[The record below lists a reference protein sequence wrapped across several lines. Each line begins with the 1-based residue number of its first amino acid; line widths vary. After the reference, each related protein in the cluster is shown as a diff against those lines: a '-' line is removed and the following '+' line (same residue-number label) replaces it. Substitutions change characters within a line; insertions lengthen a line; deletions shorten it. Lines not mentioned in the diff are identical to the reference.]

1 MFAKPAVFVLAA
13 IVGILAQS
21 AAAPAQVVYK
31 PEGDGGTLVPRFHN
45 DADRAAGREYASPYD
60 RTPMRAP
67 DRRIP
72 TYEAPMTNLHPTHR
86 PIDTGHLDTRAADE
100 DFQRGVDL
108 LGSALGRLA
117 RRHAQQRAASQ
128 YYGQQASCPPGHE
141 PQWYGA
147 DLAGKPI
154 LVCR

>member
-1 MFAKPAVFVLAA
+1 MFAKPVVLVLAA
-13 IVGILAQS
+13 IVGLLAQS
-21 AAAPAQVVYK
+21 NAAPAQT
-31 PEGDGGTLVPRFHN
+31 PTIPDTHGMPLPSPSWMREHDMPGWQDRGGARLPQ
-45 DADRAAGREYASPYD
+45 
-60 RTPMRAP
+60 
-67 DRRIP
+67 
-72 TYEAPMTNLHPTHR
+72 YEATMPGPR
-86 PIDTGHLDTRAADE
+86 PAHHAATEMPKFDTRATDE

-128 YYGQQASCPPGHE
+128 YYGQQASCPPGYA

-147 DLAGKPI
+147 DLTGKPI

>member
-1 MFAKPAVFVLAA
+1 MFGKPAVLFAAA
-13 IVGILAQS
+13 IAGILAQS
-21 AAAPAQVVYK
+21 NAAPAQM
-31 PEGDGGTLVPRFHN
+31 PTIPDTHGMPLPSPSWMREHDMPGWQDRGGSRLPQ
-45 DADRAAGREYASPYD
+45 
-60 RTPMRAP
+60 
-67 DRRIP
+67 
-72 TYEAPMTNLHPTHR
+72 YEAPMPGRTHHHTPT
-86 PIDTGHLDTRAADE
+86 DSGGFDSRATDE

-128 YYGQQASCPPGHE
+128 SYYQQASCPPGYA